1 MFRFFT
7 IKKWYLWSWVGSL
20 IILSSLWVQVKI
32 DVKINEWFGEFYDMI
47 QKALGAPNAITI
59 DEYWASLFS
68 FITLAAMYV
77 GVAVIVSYFTSHYL
91 FRWRT
96 AMVEYYHSVY
106 EKARKIEGASQRV
119 QEDTIKFSRIMESLG
134 TSLIEAI
141 MILVEFMP
149 ILFGLS
155 IGIPIFFF
163 GDWDYG
169 LIVGALIWSVGGTI
183 FLIVL
188 GLILRLVGVE
198 YDLQKKEAAYRK
210 ILVIAEDDG
219 TIRPKTIEEY
229 WSSLLSFIILAAL
242 YVGVAVL
249 ISFFTSHYLFR
260 WRTAMVEWYHSVY
273 DRARKIEGASQR
285 VQEDTIKFSRIME
298 SLGTSFIEAIMILVE
313 FMPILFGLSIGIPI
327 FFFGDWDYGLIVGA
341 LIWSV
346 GGTIFL
352 ILLGLILRLVGV
364 EYDLQKKEAA
374 YRKILVIAEDDG
386 TVRPKT
392 IEELFDGVRSIHFLS
407 YIRYLYFN
415 IGRIA
420 YLQANVLSAYVFL
433 APAIVAG
440 AVTLGVMQQ
449 IIRAFGRVEGSMQYI
464 LKAWPTIIELASVYK
479 RLREFE
485 SKINQEELIDEKV

>member
-1 MFRFFT
+1 MFRFF
-7 IKKWYLWSWVGSL
+7 KLRKWFMWSWLGSI
-20 IILSSLWVQVKI
+20 IILSSLWIQVKI
-32 DVKINEWFGEFYDMI
+32 DVKINEWFGQFYDMI
-47 QKALGAPNAITI
+47 QKALGEPNAITI
-59 DEYWASLFS
+59 EEYWSSLLS
-68 FITLAAMYV
+68 FIMLAAIYV
-77 GVAVIVSYFTSHYL
+77 GVAVLVSFFTAHYL

-96 AMVEYYHSVY
+96 AMVEWYHSVY
-106 EKARKIEGASQRV
+106 DRARKIEGASQRV

-134 TSLIEAI
+134 TSLIEAL

-210 ILVIAEDDG
+210 ILV
-219 TIRPKTIEEY
+219 
-229 WSSLLSFIILAAL
+229 
-242 YVGVAVL
+242 V
-249 ISFFTSHYLFR
+249 
-260 WRTAMVEWYHSVY
+260 
-273 DRARKIEGASQR
+273 
-285 VQEDTIKFSRIME
+285 
-298 SLGTSFIEAIMILVE
+298 
-313 FMPILFGLSIGIPI
+313 
-327 FFFGDWDYGLIVGA
+327 
-341 LIWSV
+341 
-346 GGTIFL
+346 
-352 ILLGLILRLVGV
+352 
-364 EYDLQKKEAA
+364 
-374 YRKILVIAEDDG
+374 AEDDG
-386 TVRPKT
+386 TVRPKS
-392 IEELFDGVRSIHFLS
+392 IEELFNDVREIHFLS

-415 IGRIA
+415 VGRIA

-449 IIRAFGRVEGSMQYI
+449 IIRAFGRVEGSMQYV

-485 SKINQEELIDEKV
+485 SKINEDKFIDEKI

>member
-7 IKKWYLWSWVGSL
+7 IRKWYLWSWIGSL

-47 QKALGAPNAITI
+47 QKALGKPNAITI
-59 DEYWASLFS
+59 EEYWASLFS
-68 FITLAAMYV
+68 FIILAAMYV

-183 FLIVL
+183 FLIIL

-219 TIRPKTIEEY
+219 TIRPK
-229 WSSLLSFIILAAL
+229 S
-242 YVGVAVL
+242 
-249 ISFFTSHYLFR
+249 
-260 WRTAMVEWYHSVY
+260 
-273 DRARKIEGASQR
+273 
-285 VQEDTIKFSRIME
+285 
-298 SLGTSFIEAIMILVE
+298 
-313 FMPILFGLSIGIPI
+313 
-327 FFFGDWDYGLIVGA
+327 
-341 LIWSV
+341 
-346 GGTIFL
+346 
-352 ILLGLILRLVGV
+352 
-364 EYDLQKKEAA
+364 
-374 YRKILVIAEDDG
+374 
-386 TVRPKT
+386 
-392 IEELFDGVRSIHFLS
+392 IEELFDDVRSIHFLS

-485 SKINQEELIDEKV
+485 YKLELEEKNKEVKPYN